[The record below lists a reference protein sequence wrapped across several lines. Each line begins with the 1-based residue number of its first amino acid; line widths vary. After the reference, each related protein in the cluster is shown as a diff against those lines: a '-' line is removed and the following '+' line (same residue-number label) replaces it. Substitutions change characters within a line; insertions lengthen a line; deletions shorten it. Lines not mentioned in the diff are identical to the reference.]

1 MVALAPL
8 ESPTLKFP
16 MTELLVR
23 IRAEYMEMPG
33 LKLTTPQARR
43 LWGLDCATCDAAL
56 AALVNATFLSR
67 TLEGLFVM
75 ATPRA
80 DQKPRSCWGTTDA
93 FAPVGARARSPV
105 TSGARQEISSG
116 DVLPPRR
123 EPGAQVDSTSTRTEL
138 TVSSA
143 GSLWRRKNVG
153 RIRRTWLSSGAH
165 PAATMKIL
173 VKSDR
178 A

>member
-1 MVALAPL
+1 MAALAPL

-23 IRAEYMEMPG
+23 IRAEYVEMPG

-43 LWGLDCATCDAAL
+43 LWGLDGATCDAAL
-56 AALVNATFLSR
+56 VNAKFLSR
-67 TLEGLFVM
+67 RREDLFAM

-80 DQKPRSCWGTTDA
+80 EQTPRRGSGTTDA
-93 FAPVGARARSPV
+93 SAPVGARARSPV
-105 TSGARQEISSG
+105 TSRARPEISSG

-143 GSLWRRKNVG
+143 GSMWLRKNFG
-153 RIRRTWLSSGAH
+153 RTRRTWVDNGAH
-165 PAATMKIL
+165 PPAKMKIL
-173 VKSDR
+173 VKSDIT
-178 A
+178 